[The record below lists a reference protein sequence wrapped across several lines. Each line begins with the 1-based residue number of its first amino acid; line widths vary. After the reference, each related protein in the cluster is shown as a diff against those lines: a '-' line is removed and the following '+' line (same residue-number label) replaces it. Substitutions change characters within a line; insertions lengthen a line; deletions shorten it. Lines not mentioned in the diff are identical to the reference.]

1 MSNPRRPRV
10 TPPPTTPA
18 LVWRGVATVAL
29 GFGLG
34 GSGCGGSVAPTG
46 SADGSAASEPG
57 GEAGP
62 SPQEA
67 GAVDEGDS
75 DSSDGFDAPVGTA
88 IPPLP
93 PPLPVDDAGEDA
105 GDGGYHG
112 VIPPPLPPPPLPPVP
127 PLPAP
132 APPLKAPPPDRGTLP
147 TPG

>member
-1 MSNPRRPRV
+1 MSDPRGPRV

-34 GSGCGGSVAPTG
+34 GGGCGGAVAPTG
-46 SADGSAASEPG
+46 AADGGAASELG
-57 GEAGP
+57 DRAGR
-62 SPQEA
+62 SSQEA
-67 GAVDEGDS
+67 GAVDESGS

-105 GDGGYHG
+105 GDGGYHHE
-112 VIPPPLPPPPLPPVP
+112 IPPLPPPLLPPPP
-127 PLPAP
+127 PLPVV
-132 APPLKAPPPDRGTLP
+132 PPLKAPPPDRGALP
-147 TPG
+147 TPE